1 MIQRLPHS
9 AFWGE
14 SGERWGK
21 LGWESGGGFGEV
33 LGKIWGPIFNSSE
46 FFGIPNF
53 EWGRFWGPILILRE
67 FFGAPNFG
75 FGRFWGPILILRNSS
90 GSPILSGADFGA
102 PF

>member
-33 LGKIWGPIFNSSE
+33 LGKIWGPILF
-46 FFGIPNF
+46 
-53 EWGRFWGPILILRE
+53 LRT
-67 FFGAPNFG
+67 
-75 FGRFWGPILILRNSS
+75 SS
-90 GSPILSGADFGA
+90 GSPILSHSKLGIDFGAQFDFFGTSSGPPISVLDGFGA
-102 PF
+102 PFYFFGLLRDPQF